1 MYIYHDNSGKE
12 VEGVLTALCMCV
24 LVNAEADVGFE
35 LEEGKLQRY
44 LGNNRPRMGPGRS
57 NLTYDDYKI
66 SLTNN
71 FVYYLICNKNIS

>member
-35 LEEGKLQRY
+35 LEEGKLRKI
-44 LGNNRPRMGPGRS
+44 PRQQ
-57 NLTYDDYKI
+57 
-66 SLTNN
+66 
-71 FVYYLICNKNIS
+71 